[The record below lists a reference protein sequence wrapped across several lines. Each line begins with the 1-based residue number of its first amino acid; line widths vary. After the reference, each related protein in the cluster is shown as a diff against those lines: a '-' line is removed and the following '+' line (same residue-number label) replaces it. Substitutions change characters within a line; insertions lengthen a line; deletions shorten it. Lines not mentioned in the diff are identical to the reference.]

1 MTLSVNDKAP
11 IFSGIGDDGREV
23 NIRDYLGRNNVIL
36 YFYPKD
42 NSPGCTK
49 EACRFRDE
57 FDEFSRLNAVIIGVN
72 PADVESHRKFK
83 EKRNLPFTIIS
94 DKDKKIYRAYDVKA
108 GLISERVTYVID
120 KEGIIR
126 EVYNSQMNYMKH
138 PEIAKEA
145 LLKIESESRKQ

>member
-1 MTLSVNDKAP
+1 MTLKVNDKAP
-11 IFSGIGDDGREV
+11 LFSGMGDDGKEV
-23 NIRDYLGRNNVIL
+23 NLKDYLGKSNVIL

-42 NSPGCTK
+42 NSPGCTR
-49 EACRFRDE
+49 EACKFRDE
-57 FDEFSRLNAVIIGVN
+57 FDEFNKLNAVIIGVN
-72 PADVESHRKFK
+72 SADVESHRKFK

-94 DKDKKIYRAYDVKA
+94 DRDRKIYRAYDVKA

-145 LLKIESESRKQ
+145 LLKIESESKK